1 MRGRVKFKAKKQKEI
16 LKERG
21 GKLRQKIKLFG
32 FKSAAKRLIDVH
44 YRVYEAQIRLDV
56 LESNRE

>member
-21 GKLRQKIKLFG
+21 GKLRPKVKLFG
-32 FKSAAKRLIDVH
+32 FKSAAKCLIDVH
-44 YRVYEAQIRLDV
+44 DGANEI
-56 LESNRE
+56 